1 MAECCDD
8 GRFEEIEKL
17 KKYFLENTNIYDSK
31 EEMAVLD
38 SMCFRMWQSG
48 LTLTTREKARKYDDL
63 NLELG
68 CPVEVY
74 IKLTSSKVVWWMN
87 KDGSMRRNLDTD
99 IDYIII
105 NEGEKNIV
113 VLDYEYDDIDG
124 NSAYNIF
131 YFKDYKKT
139 WWLKEDKSE

>member
-1 MAECCDD
+1 MNDNHTLDFNHFKLYSDRTLKTFTKDELISYIKMVHNNWSGCDE
-8 GRFEEIEKL
+8 RLFNIMNILQKYYELEK
-17 KKYFLENTNIYDSK
+17 
-31 EEMAVLD
+31 
-38 SMCFRMWQSG
+38 
-48 LTLTTREKARKYDDL
+48 
-63 NLELG
+63 ELG
-68 CPVEVY
+68 CPIEVY
-74 IKLTSSKVVWWMN
+74 IKLTSNKVVWWMN